1 MQRRGEGAVDV
12 VRTGLPVRH
21 CAYSGAMKEEL
32 SALQSLGLVLPSPAW
47 LFGMFVFGIIG
58 IAAFQVGRRRQRPR
72 TKWLGVALMFYPYL
86 VSPTWLLYGL
96 GIAMCVMIFRDRG

>member
-1 MQRRGEGAVDV
+1 MQRRGEAGAAAA
-12 VRTGLPVRH
+12 RAPPPAPH
-21 CAYSGAMKEEL
+21 CAYSRTMREEL
-32 SALQSLGLVLPSPAW
+32 ATLQSLGLVLPSPAW
-47 LFGMFVFGIIG
+47 LFGMFVFGLIG